1 MTLGRNQRFVAMA
14 IMAGSFAILLVLVWN
29 GETNSVDMVLRNWA
43 LSFNTPT
50 SVTIWEGV
58 SFMGSVGVLSGLTF
72 LTMGIFAMRRRW
84 QAVRQIAFAM
94 GGAVGLDTIVKWI
107 VRRPRPDEV
116 YAHTLPASYS
126 FPSGHALY
134 SLTFYIS
141 IAIVMSRQ
149 TQGNQSKT
157 IWSAAVLMLT
167 LIGTSRIF
175 LGVHYG
181 SDVLGGY
188 LIAAVW
194 LIFLA
199 GAIPSEHSSPFYPTK
214 KTPPTKQ
221 RLEH

>member
-1 MTLGRNQRFVAMA
+1 MMLGRNQRFVAMA
-14 IMAGSFAILLVLVWN
+14 ISAGSFALLLVLVWN
-29 GETNSVDMVLRNWA
+29 GETNTIDMALRNWA

-50 SVTIWEGV
+50 TVTIWEGV
-58 SFMGSVGVLSGLTF
+58 SFMGSVGALGSLTF
-72 LTMGIFAMRRRW
+72 LTMGLFAMRRSW

-116 YAHTLPASYS
+116 YAHTMPVSYS

-141 IAIVMSRQ
+141 IAIIMNRY
-149 TQGNQSKT
+149 TQGNQTKT
-157 IWSAAVLMLT
+157 IWSAAVLMFT

-199 GAIPSEHSSPFYPTK
+199 GAIPSDHSSPFSSN
-214 KTPPTKQ
+214 
-221 RLEH
+221 